1 MADPF
6 PLYVPP
12 ETRRLFQ
19 SESLLRRFAQM
30 AHWNDGASLLELH
43 GSLGALAIAKALSC
57 HLTIVEPDQRLA
69 DAIKERARVVGVGDK
84 VAVQQGAVGALKFAE
99 RAFDG
104 IFSFGRVIGLPAAV
118 AKQWRPYLAVGGR
131 LGFTAMVKVGR
142 QRQRAGARQLED
154 AAGQPAAD
162 APRDVDVHRG
172 RRLRARAD
180 RDAQRPRARRVLPR
194 ARDDAGEDRRHQRGR
209 RAGAART
216 RSRCTAPA
224 RRASPSASSWPAAK
238 SRARSRPRPATAAEN
253 AKPRFPEGSGASDFS
268 AVDQAQCSAP
278 VKSTTSIGSGA
289 TWKCTS
295 SR

>member
-84 VAVQQGAVGALKFAE
+84 VAVQHGPVGAIKFAE

-104 IFSFGRVIGLPAAV
+104 IFSFGRVIGVPAQV
-118 AKQWRPYLAVGGR
+118 AKQWRAYLAPGGR
-131 LGFTAMVKVGR
+131 LGLTAVVKVGR
-142 QRQRAGARQLED
+142 IANEPVLAAWKERLGTALLTPRETLMTIEAEGYEPELIETLSDQDLDEYYRELENILSKTADTNAAGALALRGEIAL
-154 AAGQPAAD
+154 
-162 APRDVDVHRG
+162 HRTG
-172 RRLRARAD
+172 KTGVTIGFIV
-180 RDAQRPRARRVLPR
+180 ARRKEPGEKPPPS
-194 ARDDAGEDRRHQRGR
+194 RDGG
-209 RAGAART
+209 
-216 RSRCTAPA
+216 
-224 RRASPSASSWPAAK
+224 
-238 SRARSRPRPATAAEN
+238 
-253 AKPRFPEGSGASDFS
+253 
-268 AVDQAQCSAP
+268 
-278 VKSTTSIGSGA
+278 
-289 TWKCTS
+289 
-295 SR
+295 